1 MKTNESGRGL
11 IVLSGGMD
19 STTLLYEYQEDIVL
33 ALSFDYGSKHNH
45 QEIPMARLHCERIGV
60 QHIVIPLGFMVE
72 HFQSSLLL
80 GGRDIPHAAYD
91 ADNIRSTV
99 VPFRNGIMLSIAAGL
114 AESHALERIYIA
126 NHFGDH
132 AIYPDCR
139 SSFITPMTQAI
150 CQGTTNGVRIIAP
163 YTDITKGDI
172 ARIGKRLGL
181 DYSQTWSCYEG
192 RERHCGTCA
201 TCLERIEALA
211 EAAIEDTTQYE
222 GSML

>member
-1 MKTNESGRGL
+1 MQTETDPKGL

-19 STTLLYEYQEDIVL
+19 STTLLYEYRADIAL

-45 QEIPMARLHCERIGV
+45 RELPKARLHCEQLDV
-60 QHIVIPLGFMVE
+60 PHIVIPLGFMAE
-72 HFQSSLLL
+72 HFESSLLK
-80 GGRDIPHAAYD
+80 GGGDIPLEEYNAE
-91 ADNIRSTV
+91 NIRSTV

-139 SSFITPMTQAI
+139 SSFIEPMRRAI
-150 CQGTTNGVRIIAP
+150 AQGTTNGVQIVAP
-163 YTDITKGDI
+163 YTHITKGDI
-172 ARIGKRLGL
+172 AHIGKRLGL

-192 RERHCGTCA
+192 RELHCGRCA
-201 TCLERIEALA
+201 TCLERIAALREADV
-211 EAAIEDTTQYE
+211 EDATPYE
-222 GSML
+222 EKP